1 VPTYTDMVARAQDHF
16 LDALKRAEDR
26 SVGIVE
32 SAGRAA
38 VGIVPTRTLIGRLD
52 SAVPRPERAEV
63 VKLTIGFSERLISQ
77 QRDYAE
83 RLAAAL
89 DTAASQA
96 RSVPKRSQ
104 GTQTKKATGRP
115 RTTTGTRSSSAR
127 DKRATSVDG
136 AASRT

>member
-1 VPTYTDMVARAQDHF
+1 MPTYTDMVARAQDQF

-38 VGIVPTRTLIGRLD
+38 VGIAPTRTLIGRLD
-52 SAVPRPERAEV
+52 SAVPRPEPKEAAEV
-63 VKLTIGFSERLISQ
+63 VP
-77 QRDYAE
+77 AA

-104 GTQTKKATGRP
+104 GTRTKKAAGRP
-115 RTTTGTRSSSAR
+115 RTTTGARSSSAP
-127 DKRATSVDG
+127 DKRATSVDD